1 MMAGPM
7 PVCRYRHRPS
17 SPWVPISVAHVL
29 ACVLRIR
36 VDSSGYEYGRHT
48 IRPQVV
54 DRRSYI
60 TSANI
65 SSTQAMNTSSVF
77 IASAICITWCSGV
90 QHLHS
95 TRSSSLVTL
104 AFTRT
109 SSLRIT
115 DCFFLYASPC
125 LWKQLRQPRT
135 GFSMSVSPFV
145 HLSVLR
151 VLIHHSAE
159 C

>member
-1 MMAGPM
+1 M
-7 PVCRYRHRPS
+7 H
-17 SPWVPISVAHVL
+17 
-29 ACVLRIR
+29 
-36 VDSSGYEYGRHT
+36 
-48 IRPQVV
+48 
-54 DRRSYI
+54 RRSYI
-60 TSANI
+60 TSAHI
-65 SSTQAMNTSSVF
+65 SSAQAMNTSSVF

-95 TRSSSLVTL
+95 TRSPSLVTL
-104 AFTRT
+104 ALTRT

-145 HLSVLR
+145 HLSVLH

-159 C
+159 SIAPSVCHSWLKTNLFHNSFTLSCLGPITITRIVSSALYWFLF